1 MAPGPPAAPGRWAPA
16 RTAAGPG
23 ARGATQ
29 RPWPR
34 AIAPGARYARG
45 LSATAPADA
54 ALRRLW
60 GRLTRQSVIDRSLS
74 ALTLLLLTEVV
85 RVPPLVKLGVFNRHF
100 ADLVFVAGLA
110 MGVWMLADHTL
121 AGRSFNL
128 TATASVVLRVANLWL
143 PDTALRTPDA
153 VFAGINLLTLCW
165 LTLASTLAG
174 GPINVHR
181 VLGAISAYLLLGL
194 ACAHAH
200 RLVAIQAEGAY
211 LLVGRPAR
219 YDELVPKL
227 AYYSFVS
234 LTTLGFGDITPP
246 HPAARAVTTL
256 EALIGVLYPT
266 ALLGWLVSN
275 VTRGAPPRA

>member
-1 MAPGPPAAPGRWAPA
+1 M
-16 RTAAGPG
+16 
-23 ARGATQ
+23 
-29 RPWPR
+29 
-34 AIAPGARYARG
+34 
-45 LSATAPADA
+45 SATAPADA

-60 GRLTRQSVIDRSLS
+60 GRLTRQSVTDRSLS

-85 RVPPLVKLGVFNRHF
+85 LVPPLVELGVFNRHF
-100 ADLVFVAGLA
+100 ADLVFVSGLA
-110 MGVWMLADHTL
+110 LGVWMLADQTVP
-121 AGRSFNL
+121 GRSFIL
-128 TATASVVLRVANLWL
+128 TAAASIALRVANLWL

-165 LTLASTLAG
+165 LTLAHTLAA

-181 VLGAISAYLLLGL
+181 VLGAIAAYLLLGL
-194 ACAHAH
+194 AFAHAH

-211 LLVGRPAR
+211 LLLGQPAP

-227 AYYSFVS
+227 AYFSFVS
-234 LTTLGFGDITPP
+234 LTTLGFGDITPA

-256 EALIGVLYPT
+256 ESLIGVLYPT

-275 VTRGAPPRA
+275 VTRGAAPRD